1 MAFQVRFFSFIIL
14 FFTFVST
21 GFAEDHPLQFFL
33 GKIPSMPKELSK
45 QERTELLNR
54 IEEAM
59 GQAQRIYM
67 RLSKAIQ
74 SGEMDIQYQ
83 EGRFWMSKLEEDKG
97 SIETGMQQIRLLRE
111 KPTHLVASIKL
122 YKSLKDLSS
131 NLNAYNN
138 HSSFCSFVGD
148 LAPEMGL
155 WADPIFYQ
163 LYLLPLAQSKNM
175 DTQPLAKEKKP
186 VPKVKKPQG

>member
-1 MAFQVRFFSFIIL
+1 MAFQVRVFSFIIL
-14 FFTFVST
+14 FFTFVSV
-21 GFAEDHPLQFFL
+21 GFSEDHPLQFFL
-33 GKIPSMPKELSK
+33 GKIPSMPRELSK

-59 GQAQRIYM
+59 GQAERVCM
-67 RLSKAIQ
+67 GLSKAIQ

-97 SIETGMQQIRLLRE
+97 SIGTGMQQLRLLKE

-122 YKSLKDLSS
+122 YKSLKDLSA

-138 HSSFCSFVGD
+138 NPSFCSFVGD

-163 LYLLPLAQSKNM
+163 LYLLPLAQSKGL
-175 DTQPLAKEKKP
+175 DAQPPAKEKKP
-186 VPKVKKPQG
+186 VPKVKKP

>member
-1 MAFQVRFFSFIIL
+1 MTMAFRMRLLSFIFL
-14 FFTFVST
+14 FFAFVSE
-21 GFAEDHPLQFFL
+21 GFTQDHPLQFFL
-33 GKIPSMPKELSK
+33 GKIPSKIKELSK

-59 GQAQRIYM
+59 GQAQRICM
-67 RLSKAIQ
+67 GLSKAIQ
-74 SGEMDIQYQ
+74 SGEMEIQYQ

-97 SIETGMQQIRLLRE
+97 SIETGMQQLRSLKE

-122 YKSLKDLSS
+122 YKSLKDLSA

-138 HSSFCSFVGD
+138 NPSFCSFVGD

-155 WADPIFYQ
+155 WADPVFYQ
-163 LYLLPLAQSKNM
+163 LYLLPLAQSKGM
-175 DTQPLAKEKKP
+175 EPQIPAKEKA
-186 VPKVKKPQG
+186 PKGKKPQ